1 MRWRLAVLLLAG
13 GVLLLLSPS
22 VSARCYGTGVTFR
35 CAPVISE
42 SLRRKSLGLPS
53 RYTPR
58 STTRYRYEGNTFTL
72 SDTGAPVHRYK
83 FKDGCGNTC
92 RGKIETFSGSTI
104 RHRGS
109 WR

>member
-13 GVLLLLSPS
+13 GVLLLLPPS

-35 CAPVISE
+35 CDPVISE
-42 SLRRKSLGLPS
+42 SLRRKSLGLPP

-58 STTRYRYEGNTFTL
+58 SAPRYRYEGSTFTL
-72 SDTGAPVHRYK
+72 PSTGATVHRYK
-83 FKDGCGNTC
+83 FKDGRGNTY
-92 RGKIETFSGSTI
+92 RGKIETFPGGTV
-104 RHRGS
+104 RHHGS